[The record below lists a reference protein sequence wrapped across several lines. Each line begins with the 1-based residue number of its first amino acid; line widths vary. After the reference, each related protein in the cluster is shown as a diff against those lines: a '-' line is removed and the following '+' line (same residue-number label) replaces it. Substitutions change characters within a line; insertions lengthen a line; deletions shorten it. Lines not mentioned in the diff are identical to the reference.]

1 MVHIHF
7 STTPLKEGEHTAL
20 PQWLINVIWIGV
32 AFLIWVVSIYIAIR
46 TAIDIL
52 HKL

>member
-20 PQWLINVIWIGV
+20 PQWLINVIWVGV
-32 AFLIWVVSIYIAIR
+32 AFLIWVVAFYLTVRAIG
-46 TAIDIL
+46 DII
-52 HKL
+52 HRI